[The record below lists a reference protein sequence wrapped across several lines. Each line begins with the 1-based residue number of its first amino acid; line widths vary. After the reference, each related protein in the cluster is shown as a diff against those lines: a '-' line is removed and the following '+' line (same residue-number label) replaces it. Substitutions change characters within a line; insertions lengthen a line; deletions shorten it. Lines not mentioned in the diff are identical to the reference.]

1 MRVLIR
7 RRDSGFG
14 RAINRPTRLSPD
26 LFQWDFCQDI
36 VRQGNLIYLMRGGW
50 VWRTIDK
57 DDLVEVIN

>member
-1 MRVLIR
+1 MKVLIR
-7 RRDSGFG
+7 RRDSGFN
-14 RAINRPTRLSPD
+14 RVINRPTRLRPD

-57 DDLVEVIN
+57 DDLAEVIN